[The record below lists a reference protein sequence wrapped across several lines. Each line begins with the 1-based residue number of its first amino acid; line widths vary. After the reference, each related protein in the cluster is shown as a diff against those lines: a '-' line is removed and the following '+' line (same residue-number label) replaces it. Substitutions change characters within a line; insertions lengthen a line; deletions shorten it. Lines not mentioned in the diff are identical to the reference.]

1 MSDIRSFIDELE
13 DTMACGSAQ
22 RRLHALQRVT
32 DLFVAG
38 SRQYSGEQVA
48 LFDDVL
54 LRLAAEIEVKA
65 RAKLAERLAPIGNAP
80 RKLIRVLAFDDAIEV
95 ATPVLMASTALSDRD
110 LIEAASTKSQDH
122 LYAIAH
128 RPTLNEDVTDV
139 LVERGERRVVLS
151 VARNPGARISDTGFG
166 TLVSRARDDDELADS
181 VGRRRDIPRPHFL
194 KLLETASASVRAKLE
209 AASPEAAAAI
219 KEMVADVCS
228 TISSEVRDASPGYKR
243 AAKTVRRRQRTHQLS
258 EATVHAAARS
268 QHFERTVAAL
278 TTLGHY
284 PVDLVERALLD
295 DGIDMILIL
304 LKAAGCSRLTAK
316 SILLMH
322 VADRGMSE
330 HDLQAALATFERL
343 STVTAKRVIAF
354 HDRRRKRATDT
365 SPSPEAPALP
375 DANALPAA

>member
-1 MSDIRSFIDELE
+1 MSDVRSFIHELE
-13 DTMACGSAQ
+13 DTMSCGSAQ
-22 RRLHALQRVT
+22 RRLHALQQVT
-32 DLFVAG
+32 DLFLAG

-54 LRLAAEIEVKA
+54 RRLAAEIEVKA
-65 RAKLAERLAPIGNAP
+65 RARLAERLAPIANAP
-80 RKLIRVLAFDDAIEV
+80 SKLIRELAFDDAVEV
-95 ATPVLMASTALSDRD
+95 AAPVLMASPALSERD
-110 LIEAASTKSQDH
+110 LVEAASTKSQDH

-128 RPTLNEDVTDV
+128 RQTLNEDVTDV

-151 VARNPGARISDTGFG
+151 VARNPGARFSDTGFG
-166 TLVSRARDDDELADS
+166 TLVSRARGDDELADS

-209 AASPEAAAAI
+209 AARPEAAAAI
-219 KEMVADVCS
+219 KAMVADIS
-228 TISSEVRDASPGYKR
+228 GSISSEVREASSGYKR

-258 EATVHAAARS
+258 DATVHTAARS
-268 QHFERTVAAL
+268 QNFERTVAAL

-295 DGIDMILIL
+295 DGIDMVLIL
-304 LKAAGCSRLTAK
+304 LKAAGCSRVTAK

-330 HDLQAALATFERL
+330 HDLQVALATFERL
-343 STVTAKRVIAF
+343 SIATAKRVIAF
-354 HDRRRKRATDT
+354 HDRRRKRPTDT
-365 SPSPEAPALP
+365 GPSPEAPALP
-375 DANALPAA
+375 DAIPAA